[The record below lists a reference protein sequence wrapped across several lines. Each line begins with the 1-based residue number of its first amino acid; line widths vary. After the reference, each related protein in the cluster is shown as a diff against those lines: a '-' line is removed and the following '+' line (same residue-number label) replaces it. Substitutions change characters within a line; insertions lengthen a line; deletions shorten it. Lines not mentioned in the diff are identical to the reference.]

1 MATTGKTGKSGPRA
15 IQVTLSKTSVTV
27 YAGPKVLDALEEVT
41 AEMTLYHGVRLA
53 QVMEALYL
61 QGQKDGRREV
71 FEEFD
76 KLKARPELK
85 HGNPG
90 RPTKKN
96 AKRVA
101 AKKAPTKK
109 ASTKKAA
116 ARTGAVPVK
125 KAAAKPT

>member
-15 IQVTLSKTSVTV
+15 IQVTLSNTSVTV
-27 YAGPKVLDALEEVT
+27 YAGTKVLDALEEVT

-90 RPTKKN
+90 RPTKG
-96 AKRVA
+96 
-101 AKKAPTKK
+101 TGKK
-109 ASTKKAA
+109 ASAKKSPAKRAA
-116 ARTGAVPVK
+116 ISTGAITVK
-125 KAAAKPT
+125 KAAAKSS